1 MASSLPEADLI
12 MAKELGKYSQATE
25 LVRPITGNNGRLNVE
40 PSNFQDIL
48 VMIFLNDSDR

>member
-1 MASSLPEADLI
+1 M
-12 MAKELGKYSQATE
+12 MMNELQSKLLEPLKLMRSIIVG
-25 LVRPITGNNGRLNVE
+25 PITENNGRLNVE

>member
-1 MASSLPEADLI
+1 MKPLYLLIQNVAISLI
-12 MAKELGKYSQATE
+12 IV
-25 LVRPITGNNGRLNVE
+25 LVGPITENNGRLNVE